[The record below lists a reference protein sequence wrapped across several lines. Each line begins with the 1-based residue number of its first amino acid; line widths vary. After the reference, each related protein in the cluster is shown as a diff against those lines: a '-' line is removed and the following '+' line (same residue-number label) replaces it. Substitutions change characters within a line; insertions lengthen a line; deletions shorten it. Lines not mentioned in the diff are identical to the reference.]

1 MNSNAMGDK
10 IAAARKRANMTQE
23 ELAHKLSVS
32 RQSVSKW
39 ESGLAYPETEK
50 LVRLCEVLG
59 INADWLLRGD
69 VGESGEPLP
78 VQTPAT
84 PVSDEGPAK
93 TPLTGCA
100 VAFITVCLIVGILL
114 VVLSAVLFFGGVAA
128 NSGDI
133 TPVAVMFFFGTGLV
147 ILAVVIKLLLEKP
160 GRK

>member
-84 PVSDEGPAK
+84 PVSDDGSAK
-93 TPLTGCA
+93 TPLTGGA
-100 VAFITVCLIVGILL
+100 VVFFIVCLIAGILL
-114 VVLSAVLFFGGVAA
+114 VVLSAVLLFGGFVPYY
-128 NSGDI
+128 DI
-133 TPVAVMFFFGTGLV
+133 TPAAVMLFFGIGLV

>member
-39 ESGLAYPETEK
+39 ESGLAYPDTEK

-93 TPLTGCA
+93 TPLTSGA
-100 VAFITVCLIVGILL
+100 VVFFIVCLIAGILL
-114 VVLSAVLFFGGVAA
+114 VVLSAVLLFGGFVPYY
-128 NSGDI
+128 DI
-133 TPVAVMFFFGTGLV
+133 TPAAVMFFFGIGLV